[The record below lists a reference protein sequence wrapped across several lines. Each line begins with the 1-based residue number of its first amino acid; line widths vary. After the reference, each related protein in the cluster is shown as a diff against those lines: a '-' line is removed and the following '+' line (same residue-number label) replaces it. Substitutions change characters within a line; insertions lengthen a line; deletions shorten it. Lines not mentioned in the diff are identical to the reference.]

1 MKSVQKWHEAQP
13 RRFPIE
19 AAAVLQ
25 EKLIMMQQQQRV
37 SEQATDVAEAIAEM
51 SNVRRQ
57 SAKMPHRLRKLEASA
72 AAPHFLD
79 DEDVMELFESSS
91 FSSSSSSSFSSFSSS
106 FSSFSSSFSS
116 SSSSFSSF
124 SASCSSSSA
133 FVTANNQDEG
143 SSSGSIS
150 SLNESDSVSVLPWS
164 SIPPSRFLDSSPE
177 CAQLQ
182 LQSGA
187 ADGDDHELQ
196 QQGSSKRN
204 ITVEEAEPS
213 FLPSSASP
221 LSSRSA
227 SSSSSLSS
235 KRSASTTLP
244 KLLQP
249 KQKKPKLVSQKQDI
263 EQNVLAE
270 RCRNCGEPER
280 RLPRSDPLFMWLQ
293 CDQCLGWWHAQCM
306 DVSRERWEELDSK
319 NCTEKWYC
327 STDCL
332 LLVSSSATS
341 FLSGS
346 SSSSG
351 PSDDSLASLSSSP
364 VSSACSA
371 LPVLVSSSSPL
382 ASSESS
388 ISPECMV
395 AEPGTQC
402 SSSVASSNAEP
413 MQEDSSSNSF
423 ESFSSSSAVSEAMP
437 WQDIPTSRFTTTRPV
452 RRSVQSEALKCFV
465 PR

>member
-91 FSSSSSSSFSSFSSS
+91 FSSSSSSSS

-270 RCRNCGEPER
+270 RCRKCGEPDR
-280 RLPRSDPLFMWLQ
+280 R
-293 CDQCLGWWHAQCM
+293 
-306 DVSRERWEELDSK
+306 
-319 NCTEKWYC
+319 
-327 STDCL
+327 
-332 LLVSSSATS
+332 
-341 FLSGS
+341 
-346 SSSSG
+346 
-351 PSDDSLASLSSSP
+351 
-364 VSSACSA
+364 
-371 LPVLVSSSSPL
+371 
-382 ASSESS
+382 
-388 ISPECMV
+388 
-395 AEPGTQC
+395 
-402 SSSVASSNAEP
+402 
-413 MQEDSSSNSF
+413 
-423 ESFSSSSAVSEAMP
+423 
-437 WQDIPTSRFTTTRPV
+437 
-452 RRSVQSEALKCFV
+452 
-465 PR
+465 